1 MPVPGHTVS
10 PISDKTHSLADS
22 CVSWCTDK
30 MTPVRSRP
38 GVVIASYPVL
48 LLSIILSTLTSVCH
62 HSCLAWHVVT
72 HMVSGGN
79 TAAQVGLALSN
90 TFSHLGTEPSSTCR
104 GAPAPPWPRWPA
116 PCTDSLWGDVSLHCS
131 EYLQHPLVLWE
142 HSWVKYLQRVELV
155 LTHTRNKDRD
165 QPHHHHHEDPR
176 LHHH

>member
-1 MPVPGHTVS
+1 
-10 PISDKTHSLADS
+10 
-22 CVSWCTDK
+22 

-38 GVVIASYPVL
+38 SVVIASYPVL

-142 HSWVKYLQRVELV
+142 HLTKVPAEGRVGSHSHQKQGQGSAPSPPPWGSSSSPSLI
-155 LTHTRNKDRD
+155 
-165 QPHHHHHEDPR
+165 
-176 LHHH
+176 